1 MVPMVNDSTGTPMQH
16 NLNTGAELA
25 VNYAV
30 HNITVQA
37 IISDILWNYNVVGII
52 LRLNCAEC
60 TPALLGAVYII
71 TMTY

>member
-1 MVPMVNDSTGTPMQH
+1 MLTFKDAWHENLKLVCCPLMVPMVNDSTGTPMQH

-37 IISDILWNYNVVGII
+37 IISDILWNYNVVGTFK
-52 LRLNCAEC
+52 LC
-60 TPALLGAVYII
+60 
-71 TMTY
+71 